1 MSQFSPRP
9 RMRLQWVAALLMAL
23 CLLVMAVLVGS
34 LTQVRL
40 RALAHE
46 TASDLFTQV
55 ARRNAQKLQDLMS
68 NAGSGVQFL
77 ASLPLTGIDGAGR
90 IDRPRVMAMLLAT
103 VQAQPQLQ
111 SAYIGFDND
120 EFLEVL
126 GVRADPGLIAVLR
139 APEGSHFAL
148 RTIERKPA
156 VTGIPMES
164 WVFLDARGVRLG
176 LRADAPP
183 ALAPSQRPWYRL
195 ARDSAGL
202 QLTPAYEMA
211 GLPESGVSL
220 AQKLSE
226 GQGVVGVDLV
236 FSAFDAFA
244 HSSMAGH
251 EGGVIVTD
259 EKGALLSRYA
269 DAAYAQPPLT
279 RLENLAGSANAFAAA
294 AAALAQQEGS
304 SIQAV
309 QGQEM
314 VYARSA
320 VAATPS
326 TRLWVTAF
334 SPVAPFA
341 APLRAVQRELLWLAL
356 GALLL
361 ILPLAYLLSRWLG
374 RMLGA
379 LVQQAQ
385 RIQHGDLSGDAM
397 PESPIEELQALCE
410 AQHTMK
416 LGLRERSLALQEA
429 MRQLSCLVDSGR
441 QLSERR
447 TSAEVAQQC
456 VASACTLVGA
466 SSAQLWRREGSDQL
480 RLVAESHHADLPAT
494 AWAQAPSIA
503 CADGGVPSDPCATVF
518 LRREPLVH
526 RRGQGPALDLG
537 AQARVA
543 QWLQMQGATAVPERA
558 LDALIAVP
566 LMAGGAQADGVLV
579 LLNPREPHAGS
590 AGMQDAI
597 DGAQTLAAQA
607 GIALE
612 NLALAQSQEDFM
624 TALIKLIAG
633 AVDAK
638 SDYTGGHCARVPE
651 LARMLAEAA
660 SATASGPLE
669 DFHFSTAQQWREFHI
684 GTWLHDC
691 GKVTT
696 PEFVMDK
703 ATKLEVV
710 YNRIHEVRMR
720 FEVLRRDAELACL
733 KAVIAGEDSDAALR
747 RCAARWAELEA
758 DFAFVAECNIGGETM
773 APERIERLERIA
785 QQTWWR
791 HFDDRLGLS
800 HGERQHLQDFAAQ
813 PLPAREMLLAD
824 KPEHVVPRP
833 PPDPQQHR
841 YRFAMDVPQALY
853 DRGELHNLR
862 VLRGTL
868 TAEDRFKINEHVIQT
883 IVMLEQL
890 PLPDDLKR
898 ISEYAGTHHETLIG
912 TGYPR
917 RLDAAQLSVPAR
929 IMAVADIF
937 EALTASDRPYKPA
950 KKLSESVRILY
961 YAKRDGHIDGDVFDL
976 LLSSGVYLDYA
987 RRYMRPELIDAV
999 EISEYLG

>member
-1 MSQFSPRP
+1 MSHFFQSP
-9 RMRLQWVAALLMAL
+9 RMRLQWVVALLMAL
-23 CLLVMAVLVGS
+23 CLMVMAVLVGS

-40 RALAHE
+40 RASAQE
-46 TASDLFTQV
+46 TARDLFTQV
-55 ARRNAQKLQDLMS
+55 AQRNAQKLQDLLS
-68 NAGSGVQFL
+68 HAGSSVQFL
-77 ASLPLTGIDGAGR
+77 ASLPLIGIDGAGR
-90 IDRPRVMAMLLAT
+90 IDRARVMAMLLAT

-120 EFLEVL
+120 EMLEVL
-126 GVRADPGLIAVLR
+126 GLREMPEAVAALH
-139 APEGSHFAL
+139 APQGSYFAL
-148 RTIERKPA
+148 RTIERKPENA
-156 VTGIPMES
+156 GVPMES
-164 WVFLDARGVRLG
+164 WVFLDARGVRLAQ
-176 LRADAPP
+176 RADAPA
-183 ALAPSQRPWYRL
+183 ALVPSQRPWYRL
-195 ARDSAGL
+195 AQQSAGL

-220 AQKLSE
+220 AHKLSV

-244 HSSMAGH
+244 QASMKGH

-259 EKGALLSRYA
+259 AAGGLLSRYA
-269 DAAYAQPPLT
+269 DAAFAQPPLT
-279 RLENLAGSANAFAAA
+279 RLEDLTGSANGFAAA

-304 SIQAV
+304 SIQTV

-320 VAATPS
+320 VQATPS
-326 TRLWVTAF
+326 TQLWITAF

-361 ILPLAYLLSRWLG
+361 ILPLAYFLSRWLG
-374 RMLGA
+374 RMLEA

-385 RIQHGDLSGDAM
+385 RIQHGDFSGDAV
-397 PESPIEELQALCE
+397 PSSPIQELQSLCL

-416 LGLRERSLALQEA
+416 LALRERSLALQEA
-429 MRQLSCLVDSGR
+429 MRQLSCLVDSGK

-456 VASACTLVGA
+456 VVSACALVGA
-466 SSAQLWRREGSDQL
+466 RSAQLWRREGSDQL

-494 AWAQAPSIA
+494 AWARSPCIA
-503 CADGGVPSDPCATVF
+503 LADGAVPADPCATAF
-518 LRREPLVH
+518 LRREPQVYLQA
-526 RRGQGPALDLG
+526 QGPQIDLG
-537 AQARVA
+537 AQGRVA
-543 QWLQMQGATAVPERA
+543 QWLQAPVPA

-566 LMAGGAQADGVLV
+566 VMLGAEQVDGVLV
-579 LLNPREPHAGS
+579 LLNPATRTASG
-590 AGMQDAI
+590 GMEDAV
-597 DGAQTLAAQA
+597 ACVQTLAAQA
-607 GIALE
+607 GLALE
-612 NLALAQSQEDFM
+612 NLALAQSQDDFM

-660 SATASGPLE
+660 SATDSGPLV
-669 DFHFSTAQQWREFHI
+669 DFRFSTAQQWREFHI

-720 FEVLRRDAELACL
+720 FEVLRRDAELDCL
-733 KAVIAGEDSDAALR
+733 KAVIAGEDGAVALQ
-747 RCAARWAELEA
+747 RCTARWAELDA

-785 QQTWWR
+785 TKTWWR

-800 HGERQHLQDFAAQ
+800 HGERQHLQPFAAR
-813 PLPAREMLLAD
+813 PLPARETLLAD

-833 PPDPQQHR
+833 PPDPQEHR
-841 YRFAMDVPQALY
+841 YRFAMDVPKALY

-898 ISEYAGTHHETLIG
+898 IPEYAGTHHETLIG

-917 RLDAAQLSVPAR
+917 RLDGSQLSVPAR

-950 KKLSESVRILY
+950 KTLSESVKILY

-987 RRYMRPELIDAV
+987 HRYMRPELIDTV
-999 EISEYLG
+999 EIAEYLD

>member
-1 MSQFSPRP
+1 MSQLSPRP
-9 RMRLQWVAALLMAL
+9 GMRLQWVVALLMAL

-55 ARRNAQKLQDLMS
+55 ARRNAQKLQDLLS

-77 ASLPLTGIDGAGR
+77 ASLPLTSIDGAGR

-126 GVRADPGLIAVLR
+126 GVRADPGVIAALR
-139 APEGSHFAL
+139 APEGSYFAL
-148 RTIERKPA
+148 RTIERRPA
-156 VTGIPMES
+156 RTGLPMES

-176 LRADAPP
+176 QRADAPP

-202 QLTPAYEMA
+202 QLTAAYEMA

-244 HSSMAGH
+244 HASMEGH
-251 EGGVIVTD
+251 EGGVLVTD

-269 DAAYAQPPLT
+269 DAAYAQPPLA
-279 RLENLAGSANAFAAA
+279 RLESLAGSANGFAAA
-294 AAALAQQEGS
+294 AAALAQHEGS

-361 ILPLAYLLSRWLG
+361 ILPLAYFLSRWLG
-374 RMLGA
+374 RMLGG

-397 PESPIEELQALCE
+397 PASPIAELQALCT
-410 AQHTMK
+410 AQHAMK
-416 LGLRERSLALQEA
+416 LALRERSLALQEA

-441 QLSERR
+441 QLAERR

-456 VASACTLVGA
+456 VASACALVGA

-480 RLVAESHHADLPAT
+480 RLVAQSHHPDLPAK

-503 CADGGVPSDPCATVF
+503 CADGSVPSDPCATVF

-543 QWLQMQGATAVPERA
+543 QWLQAQRADAATHAPA

-566 LMAGGAQADGVLV
+566 VMLGHEQIDGVLL
-579 LLNPREPHAGS
+579 LLNPTAALASSGVE
-590 AGMQDAI
+590 DAVAC
-597 DGAQTLAAQA
+597 AQTLAAQA

-660 SATASGPLE
+660 SATDSGPLV

-733 KAVIAGEDSDAALR
+733 KAVIAGENSDAALQ

-813 PLPAREMLLAD
+813 PLPARETLLAD

-841 YRFAMDVPQALY
+841 YRFAMDVPKALY

-898 ISEYAGTHHETLIG
+898 IPEYAGTHHETLIG

-950 KKLSESVRILY
+950 KKLSESVKILY
-961 YAKRDGHIDGDVFDL
+961 YAKRDGHIDGAVFDL

-999 EISEYLG
+999 EIAEYLG